1 MSNTV
6 ICGNTSAGIVQAGDC
21 NQMHLYVDDSKVLT
35 VEHGVLKIYSRVSHM
50 KGFDVS
56 SGAAITLPLN
66 GTLFHVTG
74 TLTVE
79 NNATSP
85 PTNTASILLN
95 NSQNFQTQINS
106 KSCI

>member
-35 VEHGVLKIYSRVSHM
+35 VENGLLKIYSRVSHM
-50 KGFDVS
+50 KGF
-56 SGAAITLPLN
+56 
-66 GTLFHVTG
+66 HVTG

-79 NNATSP
+79 NNAANP

-106 KSCI
+106 TLSLVYDGEYWFETGRKI